1 MTRLRLQAWAAIL
14 ALVITAAF
22 AIDPGPYEMA
32 LFVFFA
38 QPLFLIV
45 FISYGVRVA
54 KDLRNKGVI

>member
-14 ALVITAAF
+14 ALIITAAF
-22 AIDPGPYEMA
+22 AIHPGPYEMA

-45 FISYGVRVA
+45 FVSYGWRVV
-54 KDLRNKGVI
+54 KDLRQKGVL